1 MLDNREKMNYTVFS
15 GRDAT
20 GLWKAR
26 EMASKKAPTCV
37 CGRSACQRTSTA
49 RDTSRSFFVTQKEK
63 IWKRNK

>member
-26 EMASKKAPTCV
+26 EMIRRCKKAPICV
-37 CGRSACQRTSTA
+37 RGRFA
-49 RDTSRSFFVTQKEK
+49 
-63 IWKRNK
+63 